1 MVKSVKRK
9 EKACRFCM
17 AAMLAPEHDFQQIRI
32 CPKTELALHP
42 QTGEF
47 ANRPTRPLRVRRRGP
62 GAESWPHRSVD
73 QESASQWEAS
83 RGSRRKELRCPGS
96 RPGPQ

>member
-1 MVKSVKRK
+1 
-9 EKACRFCM
+9 M

-47 ANRPTRPLRVRRRGP
+47 ANRPTRPLHLRGHCAFV
-62 GAESWPHRSVD
+62 GVGQA
-73 QESASQWEAS
+73 QN
-83 RGSRRKELRCPGS
+83 RGLIEVSTKNLQANGKLLAGLAARN
-96 RPGPQ
+96 